1 MKKKLLTGLLTITML
16 FGQILPVMAS
26 DDTDISVSEDVITE
40 DETDIQE
47 TELVNET
54 DDSDLSEYII
64 EETEEYVPGE
74 ADTDDARKNVRRLT
88 YGQIVAN
95 PVTINGKVYNLY
107 ADVAY
112 YAQVLYTGKKIKP
125 VANLLAEARSTD
137 LDSLAM
143 ELTGAKD
150 VTGLLKWTYTAKK
163 NKKCSDKAYFKVKVS
178 VKSKVA
184 KSIGLKG
191 KALRNFK
198 KGLKKINKAA
208 KSVKFRFT
216 ITKTLDEEKEN
227 ENDSSDD
234 IFEVK
239 PVTISPTTFPDDT
252 FRAIISSRT
261 YDKDGNGILDE
272 KEISETLNIYCE
284 GKGIKSIKG
293 VEYFVALQGLWCK
306 DNEIETMDLSRNRDL
321 RGIWC
326 SGNKFTSLDFTPNP
340 RLVWVYCFDCNLRS
354 LNVSNNPKMAY
365 IECNTNPLP
374 VLDVTHNPELE
385 HLTCGTCEITKLDL
399 SKCPMLSHLDAFQ
412 NKLTSI
418 DLSNNPKMK
427 RLDIWNNQGL
437 GNVDISGLK
446 ELQYYNCANNGVT
459 GTLDMSKNPHL
470 QMLNCAWNRGI
481 TALNLSNNPE
491 LAWLRCGSCSLTSL
505 DISKNP
511 KLYFCEA
518 FDCQF
523 PSLNIGN
530 NSRLM
535 YVYEHGTYADE
546 PNVGGWSK
554 SIDYGGSHE
563 YFDDLFYTICLG
575 KGVTVTTTS
584 TGTKDVPDSY
594 IDTKD
599 GLSSSDEILTREQ
612 AMQTLY
618 EMAGKPA
625 VSGTS
630 GFTDVAAGSAYEAA
644 ITWGKQN
651 DICFGYPKICSDTFG
666 IGQAV
671 TREDLALMVH
681 RYAEYKG
688 YKSAYDYGRTDNF
701 DDYFDVDFYAWGA
714 FTFAIQWEILPKK
727 GTHIY
732 PHGRV
737 TVSEFKTGLDNLLEL
752 NGAK

>member
-1 MKKKLLTGLLTITML
+1 MKKLLTCLLTVMML
-16 FGQILPVMAS
+16 AGQILPVMAS
-26 DDTDISVSEDVITE
+26 EDMDVSVSENVITE
-40 DETDIQE
+40 
-47 TELVNET
+47 
-54 DDSDLSEYII
+54 
-64 EETEEYVPGE
+64 EETTEFTEFTTAE
-74 ADTDDARKNVRRLT
+74 NDDALKNVRRLT
-88 YGQIVAN
+88 YGLVIAK
-95 PVTINGKVYNLY
+95 PITINDKIYNLH
-107 ADVAY
+107 ADIAY

-125 VANLLAEARSTD
+125 LTQLFANAASPD
-137 LDSLAM
+137 LEELAM
-143 ELTGAKD
+143 DLTGAKD
-150 VTGLLKWTYTAKK
+150 ASGLIKWTYTAKK
-163 NKKCSDKAYFKVKVS
+163 NKKCSDKAYFTVKAS
-178 VKSKVA
+178 VKKSVR

-191 KALRNFK
+191 KALRKFN
-198 KGLKKINKAA
+198 KGLKQLNKAA
-208 KSVKFRFT
+208 KSVKFGFM
-216 ITKTLDEEKEN
+216 ITTTLDEIG
-227 ENDSSDD
+227 DD
-234 IFEVK
+234 PVDLFEAK
-239 PVTISPTTFPDDT
+239 PVKIDKTTFPDDT
-252 FRAIISSRT
+252 FRAIISSST
-261 YDKDGNGILDE
+261 YDKDGNGTLDE
-272 KEISETLNIYCE
+272 KEINETLNIYCE

-321 RGIWC
+321 RGVWC

-340 RLVWVYCFDCNLRS
+340 RLTWVYCFDCNLRL

-365 IECNTNPLP
+365 LECNTNPLP

-385 HLTCGTCEITKLDL
+385 HLTCGTCELTKLDL

-412 NKLTSI
+412 NKLTSL
-418 DLSNNPKMK
+418 DLTGNLKMK
-427 RLDIWNNQGL
+427 RLDIWDNQGL

-491 LAWLRCGSCSLTSL
+491 LCWLRCGSCSLSSL

-535 YVYEHGTYADE
+535 YVYENGIYADE

-554 SIDYGGSHE
+554 TIDHGGSHE
-563 YFDDLFYTICLG
+563 YFDDLMYTICLG
-575 KGVTVTTTS
+575 KNVSVTTASDGS
-584 TGTKDVPDSY
+584 TDIPDSH
-594 IDTKD
+594 IDTND
-599 GLSSSDEILTREQ
+599 GLSSSDEILTRENV
-612 AMQTLY
+612 MQTLY

-644 ITWGKQN
+644 ITWGKEN
-651 DICFGYPKICSDTFG
+651 YICFGYPYIYSDTFG
-666 IGQAV
+666 VGQPV

-681 RYAEYKG
+681 RYATYKH
-688 YKSAYDYGRTDNF
+688 YKTAFDYGRTDNYA
-701 DDYFDVDFYAWGA
+701 DYLDVDFYAWGA
-714 FTFAIQWEILPKK
+714 FTFAIQWEILPVKNN
-727 GTHIY
+727 HIY

-737 TVSEFKTGLDNLLEL
+737 TPAEFKQGLDNLLEL